1 MDIDPETTDLREVV
15 QQTVE
20 MVQQNARDNAYLRG
34 AFEQMN
40 QRFDNLVQ
48 SIDQRFEQVDKR
60 FEQLE
65 RRSEQVDKRIDD
77 LTQLFNYRFE
87 QLERRFEAIEARVS
101 SVEGQLNTQLRWI
114 IGLMAP
120 IYLALMLWLLR
131 CSLGRRRAIYSE
143 F

>member
-1 MDIDPETTDLREVV
+1 MNINPETADLREVV

-48 SIDQRFEQVDKR
+48 SIDQRFDSLAQSVDHRFDSVDQRFEQVDK
-60 FEQLE
+60 
-65 RRSEQVDKRIDD
+65 
-77 LTQLFNYRFE
+77 RFE

-101 SVEGQLNTQLRWI
+101 GVEGQLNTQLRWI

-120 IYLALMLWLLR
+120 IYLALIALVVKVF
-131 CSLGRRRAIYSE
+131 LGS
-143 F
+143 

>member
-1 MDIDPETTDLREVV
+1 MNTNPETADLREVV

-40 QRFDNLVQ
+40 HRFDNLVQ
-48 SIDQRFEQVDKR
+48 SIDQRFGQVDKRFDSVDQRFEQVDKR

-65 RRSEQVDKRIDD
+65 RR
-77 LTQLFNYRFE
+77 
-87 QLERRFEAIEARVS
+87 FEAIEARIS
-101 SVEGQLNTQLRWI
+101 RVEGQLNTQLRWI

-120 IYLALMLWLLR
+120 HISSPHRSGCQGVPRFVVRLFSFRL
-131 CSLGRRRAIYSE
+131 ITH
-143 F
+143 FV

>member
-1 MDIDPETTDLREVV
+1 MNTNPETADLREVV
-15 QQTVE
+15 RQTVE

-48 SIDQRFEQVDKR
+48 SIDQRFEQVERR
-60 FEQLE
+60 FEQME
-65 RRSEQVDKRIDD
+65 RRFEQVDKRFDD
-77 LTQLFNYRFE
+77 LIQLFNYRFEQVDKRFE

-120 IYLALMLWLLR
+120 IYLALIALVVKVF
-131 CSLGRRRAIYSE
+131 LGS
-143 F
+143 

>member
-1 MDIDPETTDLREVV
+1 MNTNPETADLREVV
-15 QQTVE
+15 RQTVE

-48 SIDQRFEQVDKR
+48 SIDQRFGQVDKR
-60 FEQLE
+60 FDSVDQ
-65 RRSEQVDKRIDD
+65 RFEQVDK
-77 LTQLFNYRFE
+77 RFE

-101 SVEGQLNTQLRWI
+101 RVEEQLNTQLRWI

-120 IYLALMLWLLR
+120 IYLALIALVVKVF
-131 CSLGRRRAIYSE
+131 LGS
-143 F
+143 

>member
-1 MDIDPETTDLREVV
+1 MNIDPETADLREVV

-48 SIDQRFEQVDKR
+48 SIDQRFEQVNHRFEQVDKRIDDLIQLFNYRFEQIDKRFEQVDKR

-65 RRSEQVDKRIDD
+65 RR
-77 LTQLFNYRFE
+77 FE
-87 QLERRFEAIEARVS
+87 TIETRVS
-101 SVEGQLNTQLRWI
+101 GVEGQLNTQLRWI

-120 IYLALMLWLLR
+120 IYLALIALVVKVF
-131 CSLGRRRAIYSE
+131 LGS
-143 F
+143 

>member
-1 MDIDPETTDLREVV
+1 MNTNPETADLREVV

-48 SIDQRFEQVDKR
+48 SIDQRFDSLAQSIDHRFDSVNHRFEQVDKHFEQMEGRFEQVDKR

-65 RRSEQVDKRIDD
+65 RR
-77 LTQLFNYRFE
+77 
-87 QLERRFEAIEARVS
+87 FEAIEVRVS

-120 IYLALMLWLLR
+120 IYLALIALVVKVF
-131 CSLGRRRAIYSE
+131 LGS
-143 F
+143 